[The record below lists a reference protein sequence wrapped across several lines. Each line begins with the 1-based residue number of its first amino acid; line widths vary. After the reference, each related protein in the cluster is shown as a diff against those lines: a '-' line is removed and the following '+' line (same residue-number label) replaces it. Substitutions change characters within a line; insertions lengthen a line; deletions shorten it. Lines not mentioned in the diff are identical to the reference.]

1 MLRRAISIENF
12 ENDVYLISF
21 GFLDFLCAI
30 LFFFLVCYPYSLSKS
45 VYSYDVKVL
54 RQSQNYDRQNQR
66 NNLIKV
72 MIHSG
77 MTQHQLKL
85 IYFPKN

>member
-54 RQSQNYDRQNQR
+54 RQSQ
-66 NNLIKV
+66 
-72 MIHSG
+72 
-77 MTQHQLKL
+77 KL
-85 IYFPKN
+85 WPAKPKKQPYKSDDT